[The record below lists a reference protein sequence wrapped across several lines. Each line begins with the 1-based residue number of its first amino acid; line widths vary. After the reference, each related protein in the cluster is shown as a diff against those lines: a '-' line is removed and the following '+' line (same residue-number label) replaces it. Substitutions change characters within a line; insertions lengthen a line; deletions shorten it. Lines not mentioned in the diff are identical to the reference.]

1 MLVALSTRHLVQL
14 LVLQTTFRIDTDGWK
29 GISLLG
35 DSEEANALVMKFHPL
50 SDI

>member
-14 LVLQTTFRIDTDGWK
+14 LQTTFRIDTDGWK